1 MAEQQEDRN
10 FFGRL
15 KKLFSTTAIVRVDS
29 DGKRKVVDVDE
40 RQVNTNLLQLKDRYT
55 KLQRSFYETHSGAQS
70 MAYHQVRRE
79 LFRDYDAMDSDPI
92 LASALDIYADEC
104 LGGDTIIP
112 LLDGS
117 KITIGE
123 LYKSGERDF
132 WVYGLDKSGNFI
144 PAKVDKVAYNGTK
157 SVKKI
162 ILEDDTEIYATDDHI
177 WVNGQSELVK
187 TKELKIGDG
196 LYTLSTKISN
206 ISNMS
211 GYEQIQTS
219 SKKYEFTHRIV
230 GNSIPNLIEQKTDI
244 NRPVLHHKSFDKKN
258 NDPNHLE
265 YMEWDDHIKL
275 HRDANLKMWEYRYN
289 HTDKIKKIIQS
300 IKNGHDRYWT
310 DELKKT
316 VSIRQKEFMK
326 KFVSSLSNEERCI
339 KWGRSGSRNGMYGKG
354 YKLSGDKNGRWLSD
368 VNRADLI
375 DMDVVVDILYNH
387 YNGGRDNAKSILK
400 EHNIQLNNQQF
411 NLLCNRICSEY
422 KIRTIKQL
430 KRKINYLKYNTLITN
445 LRHATLSFDKNPL
458 RNYTELCNDIGTTVK
473 IMNDVLHEAGYKNFS
488 DFTKSTNHRIKSIS
502 TESIEM
508 DVYDLVN
515 AGDNHIY
522 AIETNDGGKLF
533 THNCTTKNEYGE
545 VLQIKSSNENVK
557 EILHNLFYDILN
569 VEFNLWP
576 WTRNL
581 TKYGDFFLGLEIA
594 EGKGVI
600 NVVPQ
605 SVYYAERLEGY
616 DPNNA
621 NSVKF
626 KVEQDRTGKIDW
638 ENYEM
643 AHFRLLSDTNFLPYG
658 KSMVES
664 ARRIWK
670 QLTLMEDAMLIHR
683 IMRAPEKRVFKIDI
697 GNINPTEVDN
707 YMQRIINKMKKV
719 PFVDKNTGDYNLKYN
734 MQNLTEDF
742 FLPVRGGDS
751 GTSIDN
757 LGGLE
762 YAATED
768 IEFLQKKLFAALKVP
783 KAYLSYDENINGK
796 ATLAAEDVRFAR
808 TIERIQRTLVSELTK
823 IAIVHLAAQGIDDSE
838 MVNFELS
845 LTNPSTIYEQ
855 EKVNLWSEKV
865 RLASDMQALK
875 MLSKDWVYSN
885 LFGMSDADRDDEKV
899 KLINDLKD
907 SFRYNAIESDGND
920 PAAEKEP
927 TKVEDELEELKK
939 EISNRGS
946 GGAQGGRPREGNT
959 YGKDKHPYGRD
970 PLGDKENHEERKRE
984 TFANK
989 NSKKIAREYING
1001 ISSKKR
1007 IINEKKD
1014 FLDDKNLL
1022 DDDKI

>member
-40 RQVNTNLLQLKDRYT
+40 RQMNTNILQLKDRYT
-55 KLQRSFYETHSGAQS
+55 KLQRSFYETHAGAQS

-79 LFRDYDAMDSDPI
+79 LFRDYDAMDNDPI
-92 LASALDIYADEC
+92 IASALDIYADE
-104 LGGDTIIP
+104 
-112 LLDGS
+112 S
-117 KITIGE
+117 
-123 LYKSGERDF
+123 
-132 WVYGLDKSGNFI
+132 
-144 PAKVDKVAYNGTK
+144 
-157 SVKKI
+157 
-162 ILEDDTEIYATDDHI
+162 
-177 WVNGQSELVK
+177 
-187 TKELKIGDG
+187 
-196 LYTLSTKISN
+196 
-206 ISNMS
+206 
-211 GYEQIQTS
+211 
-219 SKKYEFTHRIV
+219 
-230 GNSIPNLIEQKTDI
+230 
-244 NRPVLHHKSFDKKN
+244 
-258 NDPNHLE
+258 
-265 YMEWDDHIKL
+265 
-275 HRDANLKMWEYRYN
+275 
-289 HTDKIKKIIQS
+289 
-300 IKNGHDRYWT
+300 
-310 DELKKT
+310 
-316 VSIRQKEFMK
+316 
-326 KFVSSLSNEERCI
+326 
-339 KWGRSGSRNGMYGKG
+339 
-354 YKLSGDKNGRWLSD
+354 
-368 VNRADLI
+368 
-375 DMDVVVDILYNH
+375 
-387 YNGGRDNAKSILK
+387 
-400 EHNIQLNNQQF
+400 
-411 NLLCNRICSEY
+411 
-422 KIRTIKQL
+422 
-430 KRKINYLKYNTLITN
+430 
-445 LRHATLSFDKNPL
+445 
-458 RNYTELCNDIGTTVK
+458 
-473 IMNDVLHEAGYKNFS
+473 
-488 DFTKSTNHRIKSIS
+488 
-502 TESIEM
+502 
-508 DVYDLVN
+508 
-515 AGDNHIY
+515 
-522 AIETNDGGKLF
+522 
-533 THNCTTKNEYGE
+533 TTKNEYGE

-658 KSMVES
+658 KSMIES
-664 ARRIWK
+664 GRRIWK

-707 YMQRIINKMKKV
+707 YMQKIINKMKKV

-783 KAYLSYDENINGK
+783 KAYLSYDENVNGK

-808 TIERIQRTLVSELTK
+808 TIERIQRTIVSELTK
-823 IAIVHLAAQGIDDSE
+823 IAIVHLAAQGIEDSE

-855 EKVNLWSEKV
+855 EKVNLWTEKV

-875 MLSKDWVYSN
+875 MLSKDWLYSN
-885 LFGMSDADRDDEKV
+885 LFGMSDSDRDEEKV

-907 SFRYNAIESDGND
+907 TFRYNAIENEGND
-920 PAAEKEP
+920 PAVEKEP
-927 TKVEDELEELKK
+927 TKVEDDLEELKK

-946 GGAQGGRPREGNT
+946 GGAEGGRPREGNT

-984 TFANK
+984 TFTNK

-1001 ISSKKR
+1001 ISAKKR